1 MAVLLASTASLMGY
15 SELVRELGGCPEA
28 LARKAGL
35 DAALLSDFE
44 QMISGEVLTRLYD
57 LSAKELSCP
66 CFCLL
71 LSQRQGIAVLG
82 PVGLMM
88 RQSLTFHDAYKALE
102 KYIHLRSEA
111 GTFSLDV
118 NQKIAIIKYI
128 PHLHG
133 EDHCRQICD
142 LSLGIGCSLIRLY
155 FGKGWSPRAVY
166 FQHQAPPDLAP
177 YSMLFHAPISFQQEF
192 NGLVFDASLLN
203 ATIGTF
209 EPEVRQFLGS
219 YLDELERSRK
229 QDIVHQVRLL
239 IRDLLPKGA
248 CSLVNIAQLMG
259 LKERALQR
267 RLMKETSSFQQIL
280 DQVRQEMAT
289 EFLSSANT
297 NLTNLAQ
304 ILGYADL
311 STFSKAFKCW
321 FGVSPSRYVRPID
334 IGDHEN

>member
-1 MAVLLASTASLMGY
+1 MGVLLASTASLMGY
-15 SELVRELGGCPEA
+15 SELVRELGGKPEDLAA
-28 LARKAGL
+28 LAGL
-35 DAALLSDFE
+35 DTALLTNFD

-66 CFCLL
+66 SFCLL
-71 LSQRQGIAVLG
+71 LSQRQTISVLG

-88 RQSLTFHDAYKALE
+88 RQSLTFLEAYKALE

-111 GTFSLDV
+111 GTFSLEV
-118 NQKIAIIKYI
+118 NNQIAIIKYI
-128 PHLHG
+128 PHIHG
-133 EDHCRQICD
+133 EDHCRQISD

-155 FGKGWSPRAVY
+155 FGKGWNPRAVY

-177 YSMLFHAPISFQQEF
+177 YTMLFHAPISFQQEF
-192 NGLVFDASLLN
+192 NGLVFDANLLK

-209 EPEVRQFLGS
+209 EPEIKQFLGS
-219 YLDELERSRK
+219 YLDALKRSRK
-229 QDIVHQVRLL
+229 RDIVSQVSLL

-248 CSLVNIAQLMG
+248 CSLKNIAQLMG

-267 RLMKETSSFQQIL
+267 RLYKENISFQQIL
-280 DQVRQEMAT
+280 DQVRQQIAK
-289 EFLSSANT
+289 EFLSSPNT

-311 STFSKAFKCW
+311 STFSKAFKLW
-321 FGVSPSRYVRPID
+321 FGTSPSHYKKD
-334 IGDHEN
+334 